1 MPSIIAEGSGE
12 LRVARTPPAPATRF
26 PVLPEQKE
34 PRSRMVFPDH
44 IGKLLD
50 AEGGDKLHSC
60 AVAHA
65 KDAPARRLLC
75 AYVPSGIALCV
86 GGDVSQ
92 RGACRLQE
100 KAAHGRVESVVGKA
114 PVSVMWAVVPFMTA
128 EPMPGEF
135 PVV

>member
-65 KDAPARRLLC
+65 KDAPARRLHC
-75 AYVPSGIALCV
+75 AYVALALPC
-86 GGDVSQ
+86 
-92 RGACRLQE
+92 A
-100 KAAHGRVESVVGKA
+100 SVVMLASVASAGKGCTR
-114 PVSVMWAVVPFMTA
+114 PC
-128 EPMPGEF
+128 
-135 PVV
+135 